1 MSCNDEIKQS
11 VEKIRLEDGRHA
23 ERHVTDDGET
33 RVVELHAEPKRDK
46 LLEKRIVEKRRN
58 VVCER
63 TIESI
68 HPDTGEVIEQLVE
81 SIDPPESRM
90 QLVKHIARESDKV
103 SAMAVEEDCSVT
115 RQDLIDA
122 VVSAVRAIKD
132 HDEVEAPAPAPQPK
146 AMFKAQAQ
154 PAPQQVSAYQELV
167 GERVLQSQQKTPVMN
182 LTLLMVIAAQVAA
195 LAYIM
200 FIM

>member
-1 MSCNDEIKQS
+1 MSCNEEVKTV
-11 VEKIRLEDGRHA
+11 VERIQLEDGRHA

-58 VVCER
+58 VICER
-63 TIESI
+63 TIESVD
-68 HPDTGEVIEQLVE
+68 PSTGEVVEQLVE

-90 QLVKHIARESDKV
+90 QLVKHIALEQQGV
-103 SAMAVEEDCSVT
+103 SALGVKKEDCSVT
-115 RQDLIDA
+115 REELIDA
-122 VVSAVRAIKD
+122 VVSAVRAIKE
-132 HDEVEAPAPAPQPK
+132 HENVEPPQ
-146 AMFKAQAQ
+146 Q
-154 PAPQQVSAYQELV
+154 PAPKAVKAQSVPQVSAYQELV
-167 GERVLQSQQKTPVMN
+167 GERVLQSQQKTPAMN
-182 LTLLMVIAAQVAA
+182 LTLLMIIAAQVAA

>member
-1 MSCNDEIKQS
+1 MSCNEEVKTV

-23 ERHVTDDGET
+23 EKHVTDDGET

-58 VVCER
+58 VICER

-68 HPDTGEVIEQLVE
+68 DPATGDIVEQLVE

-90 QLVKHIARESDKV
+90 QLVKHIAVESDSV
-103 SAMAVEEDCSVT
+103 SAMSVKEDCSVT
-115 RQDLIDA
+115 REDLVTAI
-122 VVSAVRAIKD
+122 VTAVRAIKD
-132 HDEVEAPAPAPQPK
+132 HDEEEPVVVQQAK
-146 AMFKAQAQ
+146 TVKAQS
-154 PAPQQVSAYQELV
+154 APQVSAYQELV

>member
-1 MSCNDEIKQS
+1 MNCCCDEEIKTV

-23 ERHVTDDGET
+23 EKHVTDDGET

-58 VVCER
+58 VICER

-68 HPDTGEVIEQLVE
+68 DPSTGDVVEQLVE

-90 QLVKHIARESDKV
+90 QLVKHIAVEGDSV
-103 SAMAVEEDCSVT
+103 STMSVKEDCSVT
-115 RQDLIDA
+115 REDL
-122 VVSAVRAIKD
+122 VSAIVTAVRAMKD
-132 HDEVEAPAPAPQPK
+132 HDEEVPAVQSK
-146 AMFKAQAQ
+146 TVKAQSAS
-154 PAPQQVSAYQELV
+154 QVSAYQELV
-167 GERVLQSQQKTPVMN
+167 GERVLQSQQQTPVMN